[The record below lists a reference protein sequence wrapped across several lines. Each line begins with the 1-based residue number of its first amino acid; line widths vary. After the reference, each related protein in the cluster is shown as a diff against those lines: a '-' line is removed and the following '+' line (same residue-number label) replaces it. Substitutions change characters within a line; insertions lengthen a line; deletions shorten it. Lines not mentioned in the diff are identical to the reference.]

1 MIRRPP
7 RSTRTDTLFPY
18 TTLFR
23 SLARMTPYGAI
34 GLAQSRADGFLGAA
48 CVRLR
53 KAADEMVAD
62 AAKIERHIEM
72 TYDCSDEGCFNQRT
86 GGWESHA
93 CAIALKAHL
102 AERAIGE
109 DELGEITIS
118 DVRNYSTKL
127 DYQAPVRLKHCQG
140 ALYVDLKGSR
150 SDKRRVGQECV
161 STCRYLWAPYT

>member
-93 CAIALKAHL
+93 CAVAPKAPL
-102 AERAIGE
+102 AER
-109 DELGEITIS
+109 
-118 DVRNYSTKL
+118 
-127 DYQAPVRLKHCQG
+127 
-140 ALYVDLKGSR
+140 R
-150 SDKRRVGQECV
+150 SAERRVGKEWV
-161 STCRYLWAPYT
+161 STCRTRWWPEH

>member
-53 KAADEMVAD
+53 KAADEMVAA
-62 AAKIERHIEM
+62 AAKIEKHTES
-72 TYDCSDEGCFNQRT
+72 TYDCSDDGCFGQTLDEWPFQAYGNSLQ
-86 GGWESHA
+86 HQL
-93 CAIALKAHL
+93 AILATPAHNTPPVT
-102 AERAIGE
+102 
-109 DELGEITIS
+109 TINPTTTS
-118 DVRNYSTKL
+118 
-127 DYQAPVRLKHCQG
+127 
-140 ALYVDLKGSR
+140 
-150 SDKRRVGQECV
+150 
-161 STCRYLWAPYT
+161 